1 MTPTE
6 QQIQAA
12 VVNGLNRVEIE
23 ALLDRKFDN
32 EEIQIY
38 NKTKAYFKLKVKKE
52 KEEEANRKKANSGEV
67 ANIMNP

>member
-1 MTPTE
+1 MSE
-6 QQIQAA
+6 SDDIKAA
-12 VVNGLNRVEIE
+12 AANGLSKSETA
-23 ALLDRKFDN
+23 ALLGRQLTA